1 LWRKLK
7 PLLLACGLSLA
18 LCLPLQAQQRSSS
31 ESSLPITLSCEDYEA
46 IVKAMEEASAA
57 LTRSNDKIAEQKRL
71 LTKLY
76 VVSGTLLAADLLAII
91 VIAVQEFRAK

>member
-1 LWRKLK
+1 
-7 PLLLACGLSLA
+7 
-18 LCLPLQAQQRSSS
+18 
-31 ESSLPITLSCEDYEA
+31 LPITLSCEDYEA